1 MKIPG
6 AEEASEHIGSWAARG
21 RWKEECRRVLN
32 EHLEPV
38 CAKAGIDEDELAKLL
53 GEHHYQMI
61 EACAYE
67 DFLSR
72 RFGPKGRNVIDD
84 YLDQRAWKESI
95 PGRDYL
101 RVLRDSVISAIR

>member
-1 MKIPG
+1 
-6 AEEASEHIGSWAARG
+6 
-21 RWKEECRRVLN
+21 VLN

-61 EACAYE
+61 EACAFE

-72 RFGPKGRNVIDD
+72 RFGPKGRNVID
-84 YLDQRAWKESI
+84 AT
-95 PGRDYL
+95 
-101 RVLRDSVISAIR
+101 